1 MKEEL
6 IQVINIKIAITLNL
20 LLETSRKFI
29 SINKSSEEIIESYN
43 EIALEAD
50 IRKATVSDAFNA
62 KAITGPKST
71 TVFLIVQAMGYSL
84 SDFADIYDRL
94 TNKDVER
101 FKRIRKGR

>member
-6 IQVINIKIAITLNL
+6 IQVINIKIAITLNI
-20 LLETSRKFI
+20 LLETSKKFS

-62 KAITGPKST
+62 KSITGPNST
-71 TVFLIVQAMGYSL
+71 TVFLIIQAMGYSL
-84 SDFADIYDRL
+84 SDFAEKYDRL
-94 TNKDVER
+94 TKKDVEKFR
-101 FKRIRKGR
+101 NTRKS